1 MAEWVVWRR
10 GCKMWESGVG
20 IALRG
25 LVYTGKMLCVSR
37 NWHVFVSFGAH
48 ANRYG

>member
-1 MAEWVVWRR
+1 
-10 GCKMWESGVG
+10 MWN
-20 IALRG
+20 ALRV